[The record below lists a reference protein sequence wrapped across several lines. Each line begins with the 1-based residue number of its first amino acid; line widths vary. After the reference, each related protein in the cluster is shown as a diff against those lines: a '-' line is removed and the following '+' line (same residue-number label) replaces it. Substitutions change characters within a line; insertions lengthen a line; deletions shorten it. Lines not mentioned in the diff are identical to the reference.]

1 MHYKFVSLISGLI
14 SLLFALIALSLFI
27 AASVEDYRAFEAM
40 TQIIS
45 SVGALLG
52 GFAALV
58 AAVAACYGINAWK
71 KQLRYQRELSII
83 WDALSSVRKVQ
94 LAWVR
99 WLAFAMQMY
108 RQVDITNGEDPT
120 EKDLVTALEVLAHLF
135 GDIDQLIVRNEF
147 EWSNYATELRNEMSA
162 AKHLIADYQKNRHSA
177 PPLESKILD
186 PSSKV
191 MALLRQ
197 LDEHLCQ
204 LKDKYR

>member
-1 MHYKFVSLISGLI
+1 MHYKFVILISGLI

-27 AASVEDYRAFEAM
+27 ATSVEDYRAFEAM

-108 RQVDITNGEDPT
+108 RQVDITNGD
-120 EKDLVTALEVLAHLF
+120 
-135 GDIDQLIVRNEF
+135 
-147 EWSNYATELRNEMSA
+147 
-162 AKHLIADYQKNRHSA
+162 
-177 PPLESKILD
+177 
-186 PSSKV
+186 
-191 MALLRQ
+191 
-197 LDEHLCQ
+197 
-204 LKDKYR
+204 